1 MSPLRLVASLPVVLF
16 ACALGSAGL
25 GGCYDLSTSGP
36 RPEDFAN
43 TPAASEPAAEK
54 QTTPPASPT
63 ALDRSDA
70 ILQVFGSGPTPP
82 TAEPNVLLPA
92 QNITDL
98 DTPR

>member
-16 ACALGSAGL
+16 ACAVGSAGL

-36 RPEDFAN
+36 RPEDFTS
-43 TPAASEPAAEK
+43 TPAASEPEVDK
-54 QTTPPASPT
+54 QTAPPASAT

-70 ILQVFGSGPTPP
+70 ILQVFGSATPP
-82 TAEPNVLLPA
+82 AAEPNALLPA
-92 QNITDL
+92 QTISDH

>member
-1 MSPLRLVASLPVVLF
+1 MSALRLVASIPVVFF

-43 TPAASEPAAEK
+43 APAASEPEVEK
-54 QTTPPASPT
+54 QTASPASAT

-70 ILQVFGSGPTPP
+70 ILQVFGSSPTPP
-82 TAEPNVLLPA
+82 AAEPNVLLPA
-92 QNITDL
+92 QNISDR